1 MKISF
6 KHVLL
11 GVLKNLPKSSAWC
24 RDDSFP
30 TRVHV
35 VDKKT
40 GEILPQKF
48 VTEPQFTFHHMNAY
62 EQKESE
68 NNVRL
73 MVDISSYDS
82 SKFDINTLA
91 FKRGLNFKDFH

>member
-1 MKISF
+1 MS
-6 KHVLL
+6 
-11 GVLKNLPKSSAWC
+11 VLKNLPKSSAWC

-30 TRVHV
+30 MKVHV
-35 VDKKT
+35 VDKNT

-68 NNVRL
+68 NNFRL
-73 MVDISSYDS
+73 MIDISSYDS

-91 FKRGLNFKDFH
+91 MKRGKS